1 MSKQTNPTLIGAFVV
16 GAVALIAVAVALF
29 GGSELFRE
37 TTKYVTYFDRSVKG
51 LRVGSNVLFRGVRI
65 GYVTDIRIVGDIDT
79 LEFGIPVVFEVL
91 PDAVSLIQEGRVLGS
106 AAERD
111 AIDVDRLIKA
121 GLRAQLNS
129 ESLITGQLV
138 IELDLLP
145 ETEPVFRG
153 ISPPYPEIPSIPSDI
168 QQAIED
174 LRRFVTEVQSSVDV
188 PEVLANL
195 QNIAAGLDRIIN
207 SEEVERIFTGV
218 ERFVN
223 SDDTQALTAD
233 LRVAVR
239 DLRITLAD
247 TRNLVNNA
255 DTEVKGLAQK
265 LDPVLQDL
273 DAAIVEG
280 GKVLA
285 DLDNQIGAESEVNY
299 ELINTLTEIQRAARS
314 LRALTE
320 YLERHPEAFLR
331 GKTE

>member
-1 MSKQTNPTLIGAFVV
+1 MSKQTNPTLIGAFVI
-16 GAVALIAVAVALF
+16 GAVVLIAVGVALF

-37 TTKYVTYFDRSVKG
+37 TTRYVTYFDRSVKG

-65 GYVTDIRIVGDIDT
+65 GYVTEIRIVGDIDT
-79 LEFGIPVVFEVL
+79 LEFGIPVIFEVL
-91 PDAVSLIQEGRVLGS
+91 PNAVSLIKEGRFLGPAS
-106 AAERD
+106 ERE
-111 AIDVDRLIKA
+111 AIDLDRLIDA

-174 LRRFVTEVQSSVDV
+174 VRRFVTEVQSSVDV

-239 DLRITLAD
+239 DLRTTLAD

-255 DTEVKGLAQK
+255 DTEVQGLAQK

-280 GKVLA
+280 SKILA